1 MLIDSRSHW
10 LQSVIAPLLPV
21 EVTIFRGRRILPSH
35 WDWTV
40 RLAIETVYFECQ
52 DPYFF
57 YCASSSRTYTLFTLG
72 LSSLASNH
80 FVSSFPSFLS
90 TYFTHQTY
98 VMEHPSIF
106 FLLSFLPS
114 SKLRGNTV
122 SRSCWPCII
131 SPIYPMMTNLPI
143 TVRGYA
149 TLPHEREIIVRF
161 SAASKTLGNLS
172 PGFN

>member
-21 EVTIFRGRRILPSH
+21 EVSIFRGRRILPSH
-35 WDWTV
+35 WDWSV
-40 RLAIETVYFECQ
+40 RLAIETVCFECQ

-80 FVSSFPSFLS
+80 FVSSFPSSLS

-106 FLLSFLPS
+106 FLLSFPALIQAVREHCVQIMLALYYFANISHDDESTDYCPR
-114 SKLRGNTV
+114 LRHV
-122 SRSCWPCII
+122 
-131 SPIYPMMTNLPI
+131 
-143 TVRGYA
+143 A
-149 TLPHEREIIVRF
+149 T
-161 SAASKTLGNLS
+161 
-172 PGFN
+172 